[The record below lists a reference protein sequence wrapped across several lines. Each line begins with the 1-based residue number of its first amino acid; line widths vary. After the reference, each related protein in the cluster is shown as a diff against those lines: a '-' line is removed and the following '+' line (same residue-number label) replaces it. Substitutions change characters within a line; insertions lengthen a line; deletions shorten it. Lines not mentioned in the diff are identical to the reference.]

1 MTQINNTLSGINT
14 MGMSYPY
21 SSSQKNEQTAAS
33 SQQTETKSQQTN
45 SSTSSVN
52 TTSPASSTALK
63 TAAATGQATLSPAY
77 SVEISQEGARLSSL
91 NASSSSSDTAATNNV
106 SGSAATL
113 NQPAASATTTRS
125 AASDD
130 SSASGT
136 TNLSQ
141 YSESELKQLL
151 NSGKIT
157 QGEYTAEMSKR
168 TQETQET
175 KAATN
180 TAIDFA

>member
-1 MTQINNTLSGINT
+1 MTQIDNTLSGINT
-14 MGMSYPY
+14 LGISYPY

-33 SQQTETKSQQTN
+33 PQQTETKSQQTN
-45 SSTSSVN
+45 SSTSSIN
-52 TTSPASSTALK
+52 TISPSSSTALK
-63 TAAATGQATLSPAY
+63 TATSTAQATLSPAY

-91 NASSSSSDTAATNNV
+91 NSSRSSSATAAANNV
-106 SGSAATL
+106 SGSASAL
-113 NQPAASATTTRS
+113 NQPAASAATTES

-130 SSASGT
+130 SSASTT

-151 NSGKIT
+151 NSSKIT
-157 QGEYTAEMSKR
+157 QGEYTVEMAKR

-175 KAATN
+175 KASTN
-180 TAIDFA
+180 TSIDFA